1 VNLKFLYNFYY
12 IHFNWKQL
20 PLFLNLFFISFNFIN
35 LKISEAKR
43 VLIIRLSSLGDVLL
57 TTPVVR
63 GLKKNYPGLTID
75 FLVKPNFDVAIR
87 LNPNVSSVIIYS
99 DTPEIVAQLK
109 KNNYNLVIDLHNNFR
124 TKKIVGQLGIPHYKF
139 VKPNLEKF
147 LLVHTKIN
155 LLKEKKPIPVRY
167 AEVIPDFNLDD
178 KGLELFIPDSI
189 HSELEGLN
197 NVVGFAPGAF
207 HFTKRWLIE
216 YYAELGE
223 KLTEEGYTI
232 AILGGDSDKAVC
244 SDLQKMISNSLDLS
258 NNNNLFQTAAHI
270 KKCKVLICNDSGLM
284 HTASAIGTPVI
295 AIFGSTVKEFGFAPY
310 GIKSIVVENSELKC
324 RPCTHIGKTK
334 CPKGHFKCM
343 KEIMPDLLYEK
354 FKKFSDNL

>member
-1 VNLKFLYNFYY
+1 MKV
-12 IHFNWKQL
+12 
-20 PLFLNLFFISFNFIN
+20 
-35 LKISEAKR
+35 SEAKK

-57 TTPVVR
+57 ATPVVR
-63 GLKKNYPGLTID
+63 SLKKNYPDLTID
-75 FLVKPNFDVAIR
+75 FFVKQNFEVAIR
-87 LNPNVSSVIIYS
+87 LNPNINSMIIYNDS
-99 DTPEIVAQLK
+99 PELATQLK
-109 KNNYNLVIDLHNNFR
+109 ENNYDLVIDLHNNFR
-124 TKKIVGQLGIPHYKF
+124 TKKIVKQLGLPYYKF
-139 VKPNLEKF
+139 IKPNLEKF

-178 KGLELFIPDSI
+178 KGLELFIPDGI

-216 YYAELGE
+216 YYAELGK
-223 KLTEEGYTI
+223 KLNEDGYTI
-232 AILGGDSDKAVC
+232 AILGGESDKTIC
-244 SDLQKMISNSLDLS
+244 MDLQKMIPNSLDLS

-270 KKCKVLICNDSGLM
+270 KNCEALICNDSGLM

-295 AIFGSTVKEFGFAPY
+295 AIFGSTVREFGFAPY

-324 RPCTHIGKTK
+324 RPCTHIGKSK

-343 KEIMPDLLYEK
+343 KEITPDLLYEK
-354 FKKFSDNL
+354 FKKFLEDL

>member
-1 VNLKFLYNFYY
+1 LKV
-12 IHFNWKQL
+12 
-20 PLFLNLFFISFNFIN
+20 
-35 LKISEAKR
+35 SEAKK

-57 TTPVVR
+57 ATPVVR
-63 GLKKNYPGLTID
+63 SLKKNYPDLTID
-75 FLVKPNFDVAIR
+75 FFVKQNFEVAIR
-87 LNPNVSSVIIYS
+87 LNPNINSMIIYNDS
-99 DTPEIVAQLK
+99 PELATQLK
-109 KNNYNLVIDLHNNFR
+109 ENNYDLVIDLHNNFR
-124 TKKIVGQLGIPHYKF
+124 TKKIVKQLGLPYYKF
-139 VKPNLEKF
+139 IKPNLEKF

-178 KGLELFIPDSI
+178 KGLELFIPDGI

-216 YYAELGE
+216 YYAELGK
-223 KLTEEGYTI
+223 KLNEDGYTI
-232 AILGGDSDKAVC
+232 AILGGESDKTIC
-244 SDLQKMISNSLDLS
+244 MDLQKMIPNSLDLS

-270 KKCKVLICNDSGLM
+270 KNCEALICNDSGLM

-295 AIFGSTVKEFGFAPY
+295 AIFGSTVREFGFAPY

-324 RPCTHIGKTK
+324 RPCTHIGKSK

-343 KEIMPDLLYEK
+343 KEITPDLLYEK
-354 FKKFSDNL
+354 FKKFLEDL